1 MQTPKPATAK
11 KVIRQLL
18 AWPNQ
23 APSGTP
29 STLAMVRPLST
40 RAMAEARRCGGAS
53 SAASRVAQPKKPAWL
68 KAVSMRIASSHS

>member
-1 MQTPKPATAK
+1 M
-11 KVIRQLL
+11 KVTRQLV
-18 AWPNQ
+18 AWPSQ
-23 APSGTP
+23 APAGTP

-68 KAVSMRIASSHS
+68 IAVNSRAATSQA